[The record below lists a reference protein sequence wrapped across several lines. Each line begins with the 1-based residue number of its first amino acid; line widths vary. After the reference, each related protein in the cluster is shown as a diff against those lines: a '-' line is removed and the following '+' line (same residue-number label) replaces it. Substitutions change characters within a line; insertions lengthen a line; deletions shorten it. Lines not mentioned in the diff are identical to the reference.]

1 MDSVDLLAR
10 EEEFRKL
17 NKQLEK
23 KTISLMKEIENSMQK
38 QDIFS
43 TYSPS
48 RSVNRQRQSSY
59 DTSKSNTPE
68 STPKK
73 GVKTTQRPNKILSK
87 ENTNAINIKKS
98 NLEAADNL
106 SSEKIISSTV
116 CDCAK
121 YDIESD
127 LEFLYAFVSVNVQMG
142 VLPQTFLKD
151 KLNVESVCKF
161 LASKVKL
168 MQEQLATLQTSIDRK
183 VSQCENHLTQI
194 AEHESARLK
203 LLNKTNNLS
212 AEAADLR
219 AKCMALQNRLNEKD
233 RLYKEQRSETDK
245 LRSEVK
251 RLRTQNASVEAK
263 CVTREEEI
271 DRLKLQVEAL
281 KNTEKEFRAST
292 RSLSASHTNAI
303 SRLET
308 KTKLLLSTIDKQKS
322 LIENL
327 KQQNSILS
335 VGNSLK
341 AFEKEYEQFLTQD
354 F

>member
-48 RSVNRQRQSSY
+48 RRVNHQRQSSY

-73 GVKTTQRPNKILSK
+73 GVKTTQRPNKISPK
-87 ENTNAINIKKS
+87 ENTNANNINKTK
-98 NLEAADNL
+98 LEAAENV
-106 SSEKIISSTV
+106 SSEKTISSPV
-116 CDCAK
+116 CECAK
-121 YDIESD
+121 YDVESD

-168 MQEQLATLQTSIDRK
+168 MQEQLATLQNSIDRK

-194 AEHESARLK
+194 AEHESERLK

-271 DRLKLQVEAL
+271 DRLKLQVESL
-281 KNTEKEFRAST
+281 KNTEK
-292 RSLSASHTNAI
+292 
-303 SRLET
+303 LEN
-308 KTKLLLSTIDKQKS
+308 I
-322 LIENL
+322 
-327 KQQNSILS
+327 
-335 VGNSLK
+335 
-341 AFEKEYEQFLTQD
+341 
-354 F
+354 